1 MAFTQFTNLDFD
13 QIRASIK
20 DYLRANSTF
29 SDFDFEGSNFSV
41 LIDVLAYNTY
51 LTAFN
56 TNMVVNESFIDSA
69 TLRENVVSLAR
80 NVGYVPLSRRAAT
93 ANITF
98 TLSGVNATYKT
109 ATLKKGIVCT
119 GNLDNTSYIFSVP
132 EDITVGIS
140 QGEATF
146 DNITIY
152 EGTLLTKT
160 FAVDTSQPN
169 QKYILPNPY
178 IDTSTIRV
186 NVKDT
191 SQSTTSREYLP
202 IDNILG
208 IDSNSA
214 IFLIQEISDE
224 KYELFFGDGIFGKK
238 LVNNNQV
245 TATYITTN
253 GKDGNGATDF
263 VFSGTVLSDTGA
275 DLGTNV
281 GVLIT
286 TEAANNGD
294 DIQSLESVRY
304 YAPRMY
310 STQYR
315 AVTAADY
322 EALLPSIYPNIESVT
337 AYGGEELSPPQFGK
351 VFIAAKPKNSDY
363 LSEQTKESLL
373 TSLKKYSI
381 AGIQPNFV
389 DINVLYV
396 ELDSTIYYNS
406 NFIGAPSDLK
416 TQISNSLQTYANSSD
431 LNKFGGRFKYSKSVR
446 IIDSTNTSVT
456 SNITKVR
463 IRRNVGVII
472 GEPTQYIVCYENRF
486 FVSPSGYNIRSSGFF
501 VNGLSRK
508 VYLGDIPNSDLKTG
522 RLYLFS
528 VDGEKESTEQQDVGV
543 VDYITGEINIDNINV
558 SSTALP
564 NNIIEIEATPYSNDV
579 VAKKS
584 IYLKLDIGKSSLN
597 MVKDIISSGEN
608 ASGSR
613 FNPESSHSTGT
624 KIRS

>member
-98 TLSGVNATYKT
+98 TLSGVNSTYKT

-132 EDITVGIS
+132 EDITVGVS

-238 LVNNNQV
+238 LVNNNQI

>member
-98 TLSGVNATYKT
+98 TLSGVNSTYKT

-160 FAVDTSQPN
+160 FTVDTSQPN

-178 IDTSTIRV
+178 IDTTTVRV

-191 SQSTTSREYLP
+191 SESTTSREYLP

>member
-20 DYLRANSTF
+20 DYLRSSSTF
-29 SDFDFEGSNFSV
+29 TDFDFEGSNFSI

-56 TNMVVNESFIDSA
+56 TNMAVNESFIDSA

-80 NVGYVPLSRRAAT
+80 NVGYVPLSRRSAT
-93 ANITF
+93 AKITF
-98 TLSGVNATYKT
+98 TLTGLNSAYKT
-109 ATLKKGIVCT
+109 VTLKKGIVCT
-119 GNLDNTSYIFSVP
+119 GNLDNTSYIFSIP
-132 EDITVGIS
+132 EDITIGIA

-146 DNITIY
+146 SNITIY

-160 FAVDTSQPN
+160 FVVDTSQPN
-169 QKYILPNPY
+169 QKYILPNPF

-186 NVKDT
+186 SVKDT
-191 SQSTTSREYLP
+191 PQSATSSEYVAV
-202 IDNILG
+202 DNI
-208 IDSNSA
+208 ININSDSR
-214 IFLIQEISDE
+214 IFLVQEISDE

-238 LVNNNQV
+238 LSNNNEV
-245 TATYITTN
+245 VATYITTN
-253 GKDGNGATDF
+253 GKQGNGASDF
-263 VFSGTVLSDTGA
+263 VFSGTIVSNTGVNV
-275 DLGTNV
+275 GTNV
-281 GVLIT
+281 GVIVT

-294 DIQSLESVRY
+294 DIQSVESVRY

-315 AVTAADY
+315 AVTASDY
-322 EALLPSIYPNIESVT
+322 EVLLPSLYPNIESVT
-337 AYGGEELSPPQFGK
+337 AYGGEELNPPQFGK

-373 TSLKKYSI
+373 NSLKSYSV
-381 AGIQPNFV
+381 AGIQPQFV

-416 TQISNSLQTYANSSD
+416 AQISKSLESYADSTD
-431 LNKFGGRFKYSKSVR
+431 LNKFGGRFKYSKAVR
-446 IIDSTNTSVT
+446 IIDSTNNSVT

-463 IRRNVGVII
+463 IRRNIGAII
-472 GEPTQYIVCYENRF
+472 GDPTQYFVCYENRF
-486 FVSPSGYNIRSSGFF
+486 FASPSGYNIRSTGFYID
-501 VNGLSRK
+501 GLSRM
-508 VYLGDIPNSDLKTG
+508 VYISDKPNSDLTLG

-528 VDGEKESTEQQDVGV
+528 MDGEEETTEVQNVGEV
-543 VDYITGEINIDNINV
+543 NYITGEINIDNINV
-558 SSTALP
+558 SSTVLP
-564 NNIIEIEATPYSNDV
+564 NNIIEIEATPYSNDII
-579 VAKKS
+579 AKKS
-584 IYLKLDIGKSSLN
+584 IYLKLDIGKSTLN

-613 FNPESSHSTGT
+613 FEPESSYSTGT

>member
-1 MAFTQFTNLDFD
+1 MALTQFTNLDFS
-13 QIRASIK
+13 QIRTSIK

-69 TLRENVVSLAR
+69 TLRENVVSLAK

-98 TLSGVNATYKT
+98 SLTDVNTNYNT
-109 ATLKKGIVCT
+109 ATLKKGVVCT
-119 GNLDNTSYIFSVP
+119 GNLDNTSYIFSIP
-132 EDITVGIS
+132 EDITVGVS
-140 QGEATF
+140 NGQASFE
-146 DNITIY
+146 NITIY
-152 EGTLLTKT
+152 EGTLLSKT
-160 FAVDTSQPN
+160 FVVDNSQPN

-186 NVKDT
+186 NVKET
-191 SQSTTSREYLP
+191 SESTTSREYLP
-202 IDNILG
+202 IENIIG
-208 IDSNSA
+208 VDKNSA
-214 IFLIQEISDE
+214 VFLIQEISDE
-224 KYELFFGDGIFGKK
+224 KYEVFFGDGVIGKK
-238 LVNNNQV
+238 LENNNQV
-245 TATYITTN
+245 NITYITTN
-253 GKDGNGATDF
+253 GKEGNGANDF
-263 VFSGTVLSDTGA
+263 DFSGTIVSDTGA
-275 DLGTNV
+275 NISSAV
-281 GVLIT
+281 GVIIT
-286 TEAANNGD
+286 TESANNGD
-294 DIQSLESVRY
+294 DIQSIESVRY
-304 YAPRMY
+304 YAPRLY

-315 AVTAADY
+315 AVTASDY
-322 EALLPSIYPNIESVT
+322 ESLLPSIYPNIESVT

-363 LSEQTKESLL
+363 LSEQTKEFLISE
-373 TSLKKYSI
+373 LKKYSV

-396 ELDSTIYYNS
+396 ELISTVYYNS
-406 NFIGAPSDLK
+406 NFVGAPNDLK
-416 TQISNSLQTYANSSD
+416 TKISNSLQTYANSTD

-446 IIDSTNTSVT
+446 LIDTASDSVT
-456 SNITKVR
+456 SNITQVR
-463 IRRNVGVII
+463 IRRNIGTIV
-472 GEPTQYIVCYENRF
+472 GEPTQYLVCFENRF
-486 FVSPSGYNIRSSGFF
+486 YVDPSGYNIRSSGFF
-501 VNGLSRK
+501 INGLSRK
-508 VYLGDIPNSDLKTG
+508 VYISDKPESDLKTG

-528 VDGEKESTEQQDVGV
+528 VDGETESTEQQDIGT
-543 VDYITGEINIDNINV
+543 VDYITGEIDIDNINV

-584 IYLKLDIGKSSLN
+584 IYLKLDIGKSSIS

-613 FNPESSHSTGT
+613 FQPESSHSTGT

>member
-20 DYLRANSTF
+20 DYLRSSSTF
-29 SDFDFEGSNFSV
+29 TDFDFEGSNFSI

-56 TNMVVNESFIDSA
+56 TNMAVNESFIDSA

-80 NVGYVPLSRRAAT
+80 NVGYVPLSRRSAT
-93 ANITF
+93 AKITF
-98 TLSGVNATYKT
+98 TLTGLNSAYKT
-109 ATLKKGIVCT
+109 VTLKKGIVCT
-119 GNLDNTSYIFSVP
+119 GNLDNTSYIFSIP
-132 EDITVGIS
+132 EDITIGIA

-146 DNITIY
+146 SNITIY

-160 FAVDTSQPN
+160 FVVDTSQPN
-169 QKYILPNPY
+169 QKYILPNPF

-186 NVKDT
+186 SVKDT
-191 SQSTTSREYLP
+191 SQSATSSEYVAV
-202 IDNILG
+202 DNI
-208 IDSNSA
+208 ININSDSR
-214 IFLIQEISDE
+214 IFLVQEISDE

-238 LVNNNQV
+238 LSNNNEV
-245 TATYITTN
+245 VATYITTN
-253 GKDGNGATDF
+253 GKQGNGASDF
-263 VFSGTVLSDTGA
+263 VFSGTIVSNTGVNV
-275 DLGTNV
+275 GTNV
-281 GVLIT
+281 GVIVT

-294 DIQSLESVRY
+294 DIQSVESVRY

-315 AVTAADY
+315 AVTASDY
-322 EALLPSIYPNIESVT
+322 EVLLPSLYPNIESVT
-337 AYGGEELSPPQFGK
+337 AYGGEELNPPQFGK

-373 TSLKKYSI
+373 NSLKSYSV
-381 AGIQPNFV
+381 AGIQPQFV

-416 TQISNSLQTYANSSD
+416 AQISKSLESYADSTD
-431 LNKFGGRFKYSKSVR
+431 LNKFGGRFKYSKAVR
-446 IIDSTNTSVT
+446 IIDSTNNSVT

-463 IRRNVGVII
+463 IRRNIGAII
-472 GEPTQYIVCYENRF
+472 GDPTQYFVCYENRF
-486 FVSPSGYNIRSSGFF
+486 FASPSGYNIRSTGFYID
-501 VNGLSRK
+501 GLSRM
-508 VYLGDIPNSDLKTG
+508 VYISDKPNSDLTLG

-528 VDGEKESTEQQDVGV
+528 MDGEEETTEVQNVGEV
-543 VDYITGEINIDNINV
+543 NYITGEINIDNINV
-558 SSTALP
+558 SSTVLP
-564 NNIIEIEATPYSNDV
+564 NNIIEIEATPYSNDII
-579 VAKKS
+579 AKKS
-584 IYLKLDIGKSSLN
+584 IYLKLDIGKSTLN

-613 FNPESSHSTGT
+613 FEPESSYSTGT